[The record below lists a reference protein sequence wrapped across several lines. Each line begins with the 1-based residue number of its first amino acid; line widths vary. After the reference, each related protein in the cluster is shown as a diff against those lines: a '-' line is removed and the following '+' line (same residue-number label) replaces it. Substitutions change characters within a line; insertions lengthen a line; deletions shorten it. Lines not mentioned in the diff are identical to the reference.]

1 MRETEQSAAFKRD
14 AKREGKSPNLTILN
28 AVLPQVLADLAND
41 IPLAAKYKDHALTG
55 NWVGYRECHI
65 RPDLLLVYV
74 KIGETVDSEELN
86 GELHLARLGSHSEI
100 FG

>member
-1 MRETEQSAAFKRD
+1 MREIEQSAAYRRD
-14 AKREGKSPNLTILN
+14 AKREGKGLNIATLNTIL
-28 AVLPQVLADLAND
+28 PEVLADLSAD
-41 IPLAAKYKDHALTG
+41 VPLAAKYKDHALTG

-65 RPDLLLVYV
+65 RPDLLLVYM

-86 GELHLARLGSHSEI
+86 GELHLARLGSHSEV